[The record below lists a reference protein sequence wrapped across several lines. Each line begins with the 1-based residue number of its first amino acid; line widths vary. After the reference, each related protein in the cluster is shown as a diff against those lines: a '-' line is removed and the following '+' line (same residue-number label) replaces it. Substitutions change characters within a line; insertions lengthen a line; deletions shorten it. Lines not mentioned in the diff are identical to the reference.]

1 MRIAVLGLGR
11 LGAFHAKVLRELP
24 GVSELRVYDP
34 DEARASTISA
44 ELGLAPAASIDA
56 ALEGADAAVI
66 VTPTGTHAPLIHR
79 CLDARLAVF
88 CEKPIAPVRRLRGGA
103 VGLLGAARHNEAG
116 YDVRVEVYG
125 AKDTIAIGLD
135 PRAPLRSVEKDAPK
149 FKSPAYPSFFVRFG
163 EAYRAEL
170 AHFLRFARGEAE
182 NVCTV
187 VDGMEALRLA
197 LAARRSLEEH
207 RPVGLYEIA

>member
-11 LGAFHAKVLRELP
+11 LGAFHAQVLRELP

-79 CLDARLAVF
+79 CLDPRLARF
-88 CEKPIAPVRRLRGGA
+88 CEEPTALALDTTNTAREHRARANGIVQ
-103 VGLLGAARHNEAG
+103 LGAE
-116 YDVRVEVYG
+116 
-125 AKDTIAIGLD
+125 
-135 PRAPLRSVEKDAPK
+135 P
-149 FKSPAYPSFFVRFG
+149 
-163 EAYRAEL
+163 
-170 AHFLRFARGEAE
+170 
-182 NVCTV
+182 
-187 VDGMEALRLA
+187 
-197 LAARRSLEEH
+197 
-207 RPVGLYEIA
+207 